1 MNNNNSN
8 NGKRKPSK
16 RYVQGKG
23 KIRGV
28 PIKRGADNNKQ
39 GTESSQAK
47 LRPNGRGQRGNNNKQ
62 QEQRR
67 TPVKIIPLGGLNEI
81 GKNFTV
87 IECSNDMFVIDCGLA
102 FPDSEMLG
110 VDIVIPDFS
119 YVEKNI
125 EKLRGVVIT
134 HGHEDHIGGLPY
146 FLKKFPSTPV
156 YGTRL
161 TIGLIEGKLREH
173 ALLDSVK
180 LNTVTPR
187 QTIRMGCMAVEFIRV
202 NHSIPD
208 SVGMAIHTPAG
219 VLIHTGDFK
228 VDYTPIEG
236 GIIDLPRFAELG
248 NKGVLALMS
257 DSTNSERPGYTASE
271 RKVGDNLEMLFAK
284 AEGKRIII
292 ATFASNIHR
301 VQQIIN
307 NAVNTG
313 RKVAVSGRS
322 MVNVISVGIELG
334 YLKVPDG
341 VLIDIDMI
349 GRYLPEQIV
358 LVTTGSQGEP
368 MSALSRMS
376 MNEHRK
382 VSITPQDF
390 IIISANPIPG
400 NEKLVTRVVNDLM
413 KLGAEVVYEKM
424 YEVHVSGHAC
434 QEEQKLMLS
443 ITKPKFFIPVHGEF
457 KHLMKHKQTAMSVG
471 IPEDNI
477 IIAGIGD
484 VIETDGVDMNITGQ
498 VPAGRV
504 LVDGLGVGDV
514 GAIVLRDRKHLAED
528 GLIIAVATIDRT
540 VGEIL
545 AGPDLVSRGFV
556 YVRESEELM
565 NEAKELL
572 TETLQ
577 NCLDSNMHEWNAI
590 KGRMKDNLSDFI
602 FTKTKRS
609 PMILPIIMEI

>member
-8 NGKRKPSK
+8 NGKRKASK

-23 KIRGV
+23 KLRGV
-28 PIKRGADNNKQ
+28 PLDRKNGNKQ
-39 GTESSQAK
+39 EADSARTK
-47 LRPNGRGQRGNNNKQ
+47 LRPNNRQQRSNK
-62 QEQRR
+62 EAQRR

-110 VDIVIPDFS
+110 VDIVIPDFT
-119 YVEKNI
+119 YVEKNL
-125 EKLRGVVIT
+125 EKMRGVVIT

-146 FLKKFPSTPV
+146 FLKKFPGVPV

-161 TIGLIEGKLREH
+161 TVGLIEGKLREH
-173 ALLDSVK
+173 GLLDSVK

-248 NKGVLALMS
+248 NKGVLALMA

-271 RKVGDNLEMLFAK
+271 RKVGDNLEMLFSK

-313 RKVAVSGRS
+313 RKVADAVAGNRPD
-322 MVNVISVGIELG
+322 ELC
-334 YLKVPDG
+334 
-341 VLIDIDMI
+341 
-349 GRYLPEQIV
+349 LPAAVQDHRRDPVADDRDHRAEDQRGNAP
-358 LVTTGSQGEP
+358 LVDQAFS
-368 MSALSRMS
+368 
-376 MNEHRK
+376 
-382 VSITPQDF
+382 
-390 IIISANPIPG
+390 
-400 NEKLVTRVVNDLM
+400 
-413 KLGAEVVYEKM
+413 
-424 YEVHVSGHAC
+424 AC
-434 QEEQKLMLS
+434 QGKCRREQPLDDECRQR
-443 ITKPKFFIPVHGEF
+443 I
-457 KHLMKHKQTAMSVG
+457 
-471 IPEDNI
+471 DR
-477 IIAGIGD
+477 IAGKHICQHSADRRSADRIGQRQHRRRKKD
-484 VIETDGVDMNITGQ
+484 HRIAAVD
-498 VPAGRV
+498 
-504 LVDGLGVGDV
+504 
-514 GAIVLRDRKHLAED
+514 
-528 GLIIAVATIDRT
+528 IAVSDRDMQRRRQQR
-540 VGEIL
+540 GHCGKYARLDHIEQLLIFIL
-545 AGPDLVSRGFV
+545 
-556 YVRESEELM
+556 
-565 NEAKELL
+565 
-572 TETLQ
+572 
-577 NCLDSNMHEWNAI
+577 H
-590 KGRMKDNLSDFI
+590 
-602 FTKTKRS
+602 
-609 PMILPIIMEI
+609 